1 MQSSFSLLAVTAA
14 AAVVLFTSPAT
25 AVTEK
30 NSDILLH
37 GKTAILLKFFHSPL
51 HFFGGNNKT
60 NNETTTITY
69 TVEAQSVG
77 NSTTTST
84 WTTAGVLVSHLTAD
98 GWPFQAQPS
107 TGVAYHPEE
116 MVTFWYNSSSSSPLT
131 TAFRLTVVHQEKGAH
146 VLHQQMSRA
155 VLAPFAATETAGYRN
170 VTLLDGHFNA
180 IGEVRVTYLVVR
192 PITRFNPAA
201 EDHAYSD
208 FDHVVYMGHRGTG
221 VGKRFDLHQEFIE
234 NTIAAFNYAC
244 SKGGDAIELDVQLS
258 QDEVPIIYHDFFAK
272 VFLHDRLNAH
282 HNVSFHVPIKD
293 IPFRD
298 FKRISTNFMPHV
310 RADIETED
318 NQSFETLENVLKKV
332 KPGCGIN
339 VEIKYP
345 QLKVNQLFEGAI
357 GAELNDYT
365 DRILEVLYGH
375 AGSRP
380 IVITTFHADLA
391 VMVQLK
397 QNRFRVAFLTSGG
410 TTPVLLRPA
419 GDHRGAGHGLR
430 SVIHMKG
437 LSLETRDV
445 LTTPAHISY
454 VRSRQLALYLWGGE
468 LNSYQRLVEL
478 KKAGVTALI
487 FDKLDLILAN
497 HTVTAVNEV
506 VVDEVDK

>member
-14 AAVVLFTSPAT
+14 LLFISPAT

-51 HFFGGNNKT
+51 HFFGGDEENKT

-107 TGVAYHPEE
+107 TGVPYHPEE
-116 MVTFWYNSSSSSPLT
+116 MVTFWYNSSSSPLT
-131 TAFRLTVVHQEKGAH
+131 TAFRLTVVQTKKGAH
-146 VLHQQMSRA
+146 VLHQQTSRA

-258 QDEVPIIYHDFFAK
+258 KDEVPIIYHDFFAK

-293 IPFRD
+293 IPFKD

-310 RADIETED
+310 RPDIETED

-345 QLKVNQLFEGAI
+345 QLKVNQLFEGAT

-410 TTPVLLRPA
+410 TASTAAYYFDPRATTVELGTA
-419 GDHRGAGHGLR
+419 FVQAF
-430 SVIHMKG
+430 HMKG
-437 LSLETRDV
+437 LSLETKDV
-445 LTTPAHISY
+445 LTTPAHINY

-468 LNSYQRLVEL
+468 LNSYRRLVEL

-487 FDKLDLILAN
+487 FDKLDLLLAN
-497 HTVTAVNEV
+497 HTMTAVNEV
-506 VVDEVDK
+506 EVEVE